1 MYQFTS
7 EENDPRKDKD
17 KSEKTTKQDK
27 KEKLTAEVKIS
38 RNCSQ
43 K

>member
-17 KSEKTTKQDK
+17 KNEKTTKQDK
-27 KEKLTAEVKIS
+27 KEKSIAEVTIS